1 MSSRLSYYLQ
11 RSVRFLSPA
20 PPVIA
25 NRYPRLHYVLRVTEA
40 AGYFLLFGHLFLT
53 YGFSYTG
60 TWGLSMLPSIASSGD
75 FVLISKFYRHGR
87 GLEIGDLVTYK
98 HPYHGDQGVYGI
110 KRLVGL
116 PGDFVLRDSP
126 GAKEG
131 VMIQVPQ
138 GHCWIVGDNLPLSR
152 DSRMFGPIPLGLI
165 TGKVIAK
172 SQLFGR
178 DFEWMK
184 NPLQDVAD
192 DMHDE
197 EDETL

>member
-25 NRYPRLHYVLRVTEA
+25 NRYPRLHFVLWVTKTT
-40 AGYFLLFGHLFLT
+40 GYALLFGHLFLT

-60 TWGLSMLPSIASSGD
+60 TWGLM
-75 FVLISKFYRHGR
+75 
-87 GLEIGDLVTYK
+87 TYK
-98 HPYHGDQGVYGI
+98 HPYHGDQGLYGI

-165 TGKVIAK
+165 AGKVIAK

-178 DFEWMK
+178 DFKWMN